1 MLRAEPIDEPA
12 DAELPMKIVIL
23 DNKKFKGDY
32 DLAKEIPIE
41 ILDSEKTTNGNL

>member
-1 MLRAEPIDEPA
+1 MIRAETIDEPA
-12 DAELPMKIVIL
+12 DMDLPMKIVIL
-23 DNKKFKGDY
+23 DNEIFKGDY